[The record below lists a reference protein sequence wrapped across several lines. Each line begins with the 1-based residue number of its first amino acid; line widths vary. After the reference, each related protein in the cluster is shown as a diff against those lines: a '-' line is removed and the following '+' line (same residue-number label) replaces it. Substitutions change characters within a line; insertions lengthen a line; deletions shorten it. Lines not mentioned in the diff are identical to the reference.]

1 MFDFFGVFFLV
12 LLVFVFGWLVSRAWR
27 LKRPALKWLGATV
40 AGLLM
45 LTLVVLLG
53 AALFGYWKL
62 NRSHD
67 NPVPQLSVSMTPER
81 LARGERFE
89 PICAGCHAP
98 EADTAMTG
106 KDFLGEDAPPIGDF
120 YAPNLTPAH
129 LADWSDGEIVRAIR
143 EGVHRSGRSLLIMPS
158 EFFHQLSDEDVQ
170 SIVAFLRSLAPQ
182 GVDTPPNRLNVL
194 GAIMANIAPI
204 FQVQAP
210 ITEPVLAPSA
220 GPTATYGAYLTS
232 FTCELCHGVDLLGDA
247 GTPPLLAIPPAWG
260 EQNFIKF
267 MRTGTRPDGS
277 RVDEEAMPWKDLSR
291 LFREDEELR
300 AIYAHLQ
307 EIFAELGNQGKR
319 GE

>member
-98 EADTAMTG
+98 EADAAMTG

>member
-267 MRTGTRPDGS
+267 MRTGTRLEG
-277 RVDEEAMPWKDLSR
+277 
-291 LFREDEELR
+291 
-300 AIYAHLQ
+300 
-307 EIFAELGNQGKR
+307 G
-319 GE
+319 